1 MPSTET
7 SPPDE
12 VTRQEPNMDNAK
24 LVELL
29 NRDLE
34 LEFRSIVQY
43 TQHLA
48 TVKGVEFQ
56 PISEMIR
63 PHLRQ
68 ELEHAAVLATQI
80 DFLGGVPTTR
90 VPAVPSET
98 DPRRALLS
106 DLELEERQLAAYR
119 ERFEQAEEMG
129 LPDVAEALRPLLDQT
144 QDHVRDLRS
153 ALGE

>member
-1 MPSTET
+1 
-7 SPPDE
+7 
-12 VTRQEPNMDNAK
+12 MDRDK

-29 NRDLE
+29 NGDLE

-48 TVKGVEFQ
+48 TVKGVEYQ
-56 PISEMIR
+56 PIAEMIR

-68 ELEHAAVLATQI
+68 ELEHATVLAEQI

-90 VPAVPSET
+90 VPPVPGET
-98 DPRRALLS
+98 DPRRALKD
-106 DLELEERQLAAYR
+106 DLDLEERQLAGYR
-119 ERFEQAEEMG
+119 ERFEQAEDIG
-129 LPDVAEALRPLLDQT
+129 LPDVAEALRPLLEQT